1 MTEAGQSPGG
11 LVAVLDIGK
20 TNLKVLVAT
29 ADGRP
34 VESLQRPN
42 DLALRDPYLAIDI
55 IAVEEWFLGAL
66 AELGRRHPVRA
77 IVATAHGCG
86 AILCDED
93 GPVLPMMDYECP
105 TPPEIDAG
113 YAAQGPD
120 YREVL
125 CSTGPGASRLTKQLL
140 WQKTAWPERFARGTR
155 YMTTAQYLAWRL
167 GGLPA
172 SEISQMAAQGHLWD
186 PVAGQPSGF
195 VRRNGWDRLFP
206 PFAKAGEV
214 LGQLRPD
221 LAART
226 GLARDTAIL
235 CGVHDSNANLFRY
248 KAAGFVDRAILST
261 GTWMIAFVRGRPLST
276 LVEGR
281 AMVSN
286 IDVDGE
292 PVASTLTMTGR
303 EHAIIAGEGPA
314 TDAEALA
321 AVPGLL
327 ARGTM
332 ALPSF
337 VADDG
342 PFLGAGGRGRI
353 EGPPPVNAAERR
365 GLAALYAAFT
375 AHLCLEALGTSAPVV
390 VDGGFATNLAFG
402 RLLADLRPQG
412 QLEMSRTKDGTALGA
427 ALLWARFERRA
438 PVTTVELN
446 TVPAAGI
453 AGLAE
458 AFRTWQAKADSLA
471 PPR

>member
-1 MTEAGQSPGG
+1 VPDGGQGPGG

-29 ADGRP
+29 SDGRP

-42 DLALRDPYLAIDI
+42 DLALREPYLAIDI
-55 IAVEEWFLGAL
+55 IAVEDWFLGAL
-66 AELGRRHPVRA
+66 AELGRRHPIRA
-77 IVATAHGCG
+77 VVATAHGCG

-105 TPPEIDAG
+105 TPAEIDAA
-113 YAAQGPD
+113 YAAEGPD

-125 CSTGPGASRLTKQLL
+125 CSTGPGASRLAKQLL
-140 WQKTAWPERFARGTR
+140 WQSTAWPERFVRGTR
-155 YMTTAQYLAWRL
+155 YMTTAQYIAGRL
-167 GGLPA
+167 GGRPA

-186 PVAGQPSGF
+186 PVAGRPAEY
-195 VRRNGWDRLFP
+195 VRRRGWDRLFP
-206 PFAKAGEV
+206 PFARAGEV
-214 LGQLRPD
+214 LGRLRPD

-226 GLARDTAIL
+226 GLPRDTAIL

-248 KAAGFVDRAILST
+248 KAAGLVDRAVLST

-286 IDVDGE
+286 VDVDGE

-303 EHAIIAGEGPA
+303 EYAIIAGEGSAP
-314 TDAEALA
+314 DDGALA

-327 ARGTM
+327 ERGTM
-332 ALPSF
+332 AFPSF

-342 PFLGAGGRGRI
+342 PFPGAGGHGRI
-353 EGPPPVNAAERR
+353 EGPVPASAAERR

-390 VDGGFATNLAFG
+390 IDGGFATNLAIG
-402 RLLADLRPQG
+402 RLLAALRPQRRV
-412 QLEMSRTKDGTALGA
+412 EMSRTRDGTALGA
-427 ALLWARFERRA
+427 ALLWGRFERVG
-438 PVTTVELN
+438 PVATVELD

-453 AGLAE
+453 PGLAE
-458 AFRTWQAKADSLA
+458 AFRTWQARADSLA